1 MAGTQGGSFP
11 ILSYQPLRIFYQIF
25 GALFI
30 LFPCLPIW
38 AIKALIPSCR
48 PHPKWGFKQALMA
61 RLTRS
66 IVNLYS
72 NVGITETHTLKPGK
86 EGDRFQTAD
95 PFPSDLYLGPLASNS
110 DVKPTTV
117 GGTWFPAKPDV
128 EKGFEGNVVLQIHGG
143 AFVLGDGRTGYC
155 GFMANTLI
163 EKAGA
168 GAVFAPQYR
177 LSGYGSGSEAAANP
191 FPAAL
196 QDVLTSYLHLTRTLN
211 IPPNRIVLCGDSAG
225 GNLVIALL
233 RYLDTYGPDLGIAI
247 PSCAVLIAPWVNPL
261 ASLGPDSVYKQHEH
275 WSTDY
280 LPVSFLR
287 WGAKVYSA
295 GVSDEDIPYVTP
307 LGNAWGTKVPM
318 FVSMGEAE
326 ILETD
331 GTAWCRQ
338 MQEAESSVT
347 VSYEENAVHDT
358 LLMGAIIGWTESAQA
373 VATRIGEFLRGV
385 QTEEA
390 PKGADEACS

>member
-1 MAGTQGGSFP
+1 MAGTKGESFP
-11 ILSYQPLRIFYQIF
+11 ILSYQPLRIFYQLF

-30 LFPCLPIW
+30 LLFCLPVW
-38 AIKALIPSCR
+38 CVQAAIPACR

-61 RLTRS
+61 RLTRN
-66 IVNLYS
+66 IVDLYS

-86 EGDRFQTAD
+86 EGDRFQTAE
-95 PFPSDLYLGPLASNS
+95 PFSSEHYRGPLASNP

-117 GGTWFPAKPDV
+117 GGTWFPEKPDV
-128 EKGFEGNVVLQIHGG
+128 EKGFGGVVVLQIHGG

-163 EKAGA
+163 DKAGVD
-168 GAVFAPQYR
+168 AVFAPQYR
-177 LSGYGSGSEAAANP
+177 LSGYGSAGSAANP

-196 QDVLTSYLHLTRTLN
+196 QDVITSYLYLTQTLG
-211 IPPNRIVLCGDSAG
+211 IPSQRIVLCGDSAG
-225 GNLVIALL
+225 GNLVIGLL
-233 RYLDTYGPDLGIAI
+233 RYLDTFGRDFGISA

-287 WGAKVYSA
+287 WGAKVYSS
-295 GVSDEDIPYVTP
+295 GVAEETLPYVTP
-307 LGNAWGTKVPM
+307 LGNPWKTQVPV
-318 FVSMGEAE
+318 FVTMGEAE

-331 GTAWCRQ
+331 GTTWCRQ
-338 MQEAESSVT
+338 MQEAGGNLE
-347 VSYEENAVHDT
+347 VSYEEHAVHDT
-358 LLMGAIIGWTESAQA
+358 LLMGAIIGWEESAQV
-373 VATRIGEFLRGV
+373 VATRIGEFVAKV
-385 QTEEA
+385 QKVT
-390 PKGADEACS
+390 DL

>member
-1 MAGTQGGSFP
+1 MAGTKGESFP
-11 ILSYQPLRIFYQIF
+11 ILSYQPLRIFYQLF

-30 LFPCLPIW
+30 LLFCLPVW
-38 AIKALIPSCR
+38 CVQAAIPACR

-61 RLTRS
+61 RLTRN
-66 IVNLYS
+66 IVDLYS

-86 EGDRFQTAD
+86 EGDRFQTVE
-95 PFPSDLYLGPLASNS
+95 PFSSEHYRGPLASNP

-117 GGTWFPAKPDV
+117 GGTWFPEKPDV
-128 EKGFEGNVVLQIHGG
+128 EKGFSGVVVLQIHGG

-163 EKAGA
+163 DKAGVD
-168 GAVFAPQYR
+168 AVFAPQYR
-177 LSGYGSGSEAAANP
+177 LSGYGSAGSAANP

-196 QDVLTSYLHLTRTLN
+196 QDVITSYLYLTQTLG
-211 IPPNRIVLCGDSAG
+211 IPSQRIVLCGDSAG
-225 GNLVIALL
+225 GNLVIGLL
-233 RYLDTYGPDLGIAI
+233 RYLDTFGRELGISA

-287 WGAKVYSA
+287 WGAKVYSS
-295 GVSDEDIPYVTP
+295 GVAEETLPYVTP
-307 LGNAWGTKVPM
+307 LGNPWNTQVPV
-318 FVSMGEAE
+318 FVTMGEAE

-338 MQEAESSVT
+338 MQEAGGNLE
-347 VSYEENAVHDT
+347 VSYEEHAVHDT
-358 LLMGAIIGWTESAQA
+358 LLMGAIIGWEESAQV
-373 VATRIGEFLRGV
+373 VATRIGEFVAKV
-385 QTEEA
+385 QKVTDLSAGRSE
-390 PKGADEACS
+390 

>member
-1 MAGTQGGSFP
+1 MAGTKGASFP

-30 LFPCLPIW
+30 LLFCLPVW
-38 AIKALIPSCR
+38 CVQAAIPACR

-61 RLTRS
+61 RLTRN
-66 IVNLYS
+66 IVDLYS

-86 EGDRFQTAD
+86 EGDRFQTAE
-95 PFPSDLYLGPLASNS
+95 PFSSEHYRGPLASNP

-117 GGTWFPAKPDV
+117 GGTWFPEKPDV
-128 EKGFEGNVVLQIHGG
+128 EKGFGGVVVLQIHGG

-163 EKAGA
+163 DKAGVD
-168 GAVFAPQYR
+168 AVFAPQYR
-177 LSGYGSGSEAAANP
+177 LSGYGSAGSAANP

-196 QDVLTSYLHLTRTLN
+196 QDVITSYLYLTQTLG
-211 IPPNRIVLCGDSAG
+211 IPSQRIVLCGDSAG
-225 GNLVIALL
+225 GNLVIGLL
-233 RYLDTYGPDLGIAI
+233 RYLDTFGQDLGISA

-287 WGAKVYSA
+287 WGAKVYSS
-295 GVSDEDIPYVTP
+295 GVAEETLPYVTP
-307 LGNAWGTKVPM
+307 LGNPWKTQVPV
-318 FVSMGEAE
+318 FVTMGEAE

-338 MQEAESSVT
+338 MQEAGGNLE
-347 VSYEENAVHDT
+347 VSYEEHAVHDT
-358 LLMGAIIGWTESAQA
+358 LLMGAIIGWEESAQV
-373 VATRIGEFLRGV
+373 VATRIGEFVSKV
-385 QTEEA
+385 QKVT
-390 PKGADEACS
+390 DL

>member
-1 MAGTQGGSFP
+1 MAGTKGESFP
-11 ILSYQPLRIFYQIF
+11 ILSYQPLRIFYQLF

-30 LFPCLPIW
+30 LLFCLPVW
-38 AIKALIPSCR
+38 CVQAAIPACR

-61 RLTRS
+61 RLTRN
-66 IVNLYS
+66 IVDLYS

-86 EGDRFQTAD
+86 EGDRFQTAE
-95 PFPSDLYLGPLASNS
+95 PFSSEHYRGPLASNP

-117 GGTWFPAKPDV
+117 GGTWFPEKPDV
-128 EKGFEGNVVLQIHGG
+128 EKGFGGVVVLQIHGG

-163 EKAGA
+163 DKAGVD
-168 GAVFAPQYR
+168 AVFAPQYR
-177 LSGYGSGSEAAANP
+177 LSGYGSAGSAANP

-196 QDVLTSYLHLTRTLN
+196 QDVITSYLYLTQTLG
-211 IPPNRIVLCGDSAG
+211 IPSQRIVLCGDSAG
-225 GNLVIALL
+225 GNLVIGLL
-233 RYLDTYGPDLGIAI
+233 RYLDTFGRDLGISS

-287 WGAKVYSA
+287 WGAKVYSS
-295 GVSDEDIPYVTP
+295 GVAEETLPYVTP
-307 LGNAWGTKVPM
+307 LGNPWKTQVPV
-318 FVSMGEAE
+318 FVTMGEAE

-338 MQEAESSVT
+338 MQEAGGNLE
-347 VSYEENAVHDT
+347 VSYEEHAVHDT
-358 LLMGAIIGWTESAQA
+358 LLMGAIIGWEESAQV
-373 VATRIGEFLRGV
+373 VATRIGEFVAKV
-385 QTEEA
+385 QKVT
-390 PKGADEACS
+390 DL